1 MTTSPL
7 LQVDSLGAAY
17 DDNLALSNVNLCLDV
32 GQWASVIGP
41 NGSGKST
48 LLACIVGNLAPSAGT
63 VLINGKD
70 VNVDPSAAKQCLG
83 FAMPPELIPGELSG
97 TQCLDIFAMARG
109 LSTVDSATLTVAK
122 QLGMTDHLSKL
133 VARYSMGMRQKLA
146 VLLALVGEPTLL
158 VLDETFN
165 GLDAA
170 SSLFLKSHL
179 SKSVSAG
186 RFGVILATHSLDV
199 VRNYC
204 DQAHLLVEGQLTK
217 SWGQAELRHFR
228 ENPQATFESSIA
240 EAAENPAAVPTAG
253 YTNE

>member
-1 MTTSPL
+1 
-7 LQVDSLGAAY
+7 
-17 DDNLALSNVNLCLDV
+17 
-32 GQWASVIGP
+32 
-41 NGSGKST
+41 
-48 LLACIVGNLAPSAGT
+48 
-63 VLINGKD
+63 
-70 VNVDPSAAKQCLG
+70 
-83 FAMPPELIPGELSG
+83 
-97 TQCLDIFAMARG
+97 
-109 LSTVDSATLTVAK
+109 
-122 QLGMTDHLSKL
+122 
-133 VARYSMGMRQKLA
+133 
-146 VLLALVGEPTLL
+146 
-158 VLDETFN
+158 LDETFN

-170 SSLFLKSHL
+170 SSLYLKSHL

-204 DQAHLLVEGQLTK
+204 DLAHLLVEGQLTK